1 MKARFLAKFLV
12 ALACLLPSLLSH
24 GAEGEFEEPE
34 VKAAFVF
41 NLLKLV
47 EWPAASLAPDASL
60 RLCHV
65 GLAGDWVYAL
75 NRLEGC
81 LAQGHRVHVE
91 QIESEKDSRQCQAL
105 VMGYRSA
112 APHPLRVEYGL
123 LTIGE
128 SGFIDR
134 GGMIGLVTEN
144 NRVVMEFNVESARQ
158 AGLRIP
164 AQVLALGRRFK
175 GSFPGVP

>member
-1 MKARFLAKFLV
+1 MKKHGFARFLV
-12 ALACLLPSLLSH
+12 TLACVLPSFVSH

-47 EWPAASLAPDASL
+47 EWPAATLAPGAPL
-60 RLCHV
+60 RLCHA
-65 GLAGDWVYAL
+65 GLSGDWVFAL
-75 NRLEGC
+75 NRLEGR

-91 QIESEKDSRQCQAL
+91 QVESEKDTKQCQAL
-105 VMGYRSA
+105 VMGYRSVTF
-112 APHPLRVEYGL
+112 HPLKVEYGL

-128 SGFIDR
+128 AGFIDR
-134 GGMIGLVTEN
+134 GGMVGLVTEN
-144 NRVVMEFNVESARQ
+144 NRVVMEFNVESLRQ